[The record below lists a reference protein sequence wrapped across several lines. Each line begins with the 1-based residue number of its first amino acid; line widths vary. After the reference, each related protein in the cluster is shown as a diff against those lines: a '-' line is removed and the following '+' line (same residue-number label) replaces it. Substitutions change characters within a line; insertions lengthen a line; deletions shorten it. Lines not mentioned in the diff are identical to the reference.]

1 MGLITLMAVFNM
13 RHWKRAAKLKEIRTV
28 SLLHKKQPPDKP
40 LQDGQKCWEFFNCFK
55 VLCDAHGS
63 EKVSCWMV
71 PQTHCQNY
79 IFEDFFAKIS
89 TCLACEYFK
98 QQGKRHPEGDP
109 HFIAQQLRSI
119 NRKAFEQ
126 RFQKEESF
134 VEILDRIPDGLFTF
148 DKDWRINYFNP
159 AAEKITGF
167 FAKDAIGMYCDDVF
181 KITGADSAYALRQT
195 INEGVDVHNREYEIT
210 DINGRK
216 IPVICSTSAFR
227 NKEGEVLGGLEIF
240 KDIKELR
247 DLQEEISRREKKYR
261 RIFEGSHDAIYI
273 STLEGDILDVNPAGV
288 EMFGYP
294 SKDELLQGGG
304 ANQLYKNLR
313 DREKFVS
320 LMDRYGYVKDFEVD
334 FRRYD
339 GAPFHALVSSR
350 RYENPEA
357 GTVEYEGIIKDITRR
372 KQAEE
377 IIEQRNRELSILNSI
392 AVALNFTVDLDS
404 ILKLTLERVRK
415 NLSVDKGGIFLIE
428 DGSLSPTMKAGFG
441 LPEGTDESPL
451 QIEFRDTM
459 LMEHLVQ
466 KKAELEPE
474 AFFPSFQVQLI
485 DGKKPPVWLT
495 CYLITSKRKTVG
507 FFGFDSS
514 QSRILGIQELHLLGA
529 IGNLLGN
536 AIENAKLME
545 TIRQHQNELQRL
557 TQKLFES
564 QEEERRRIAREL
576 HDETGQSLT
585 AVKLALDALEQK
597 APTKK
602 SALHRDVSEI
612 RKMLARTS
620 AEVRRLSYNLHPTM
634 LNDLGL
640 EPALKLYF
648 KEMED
653 HSNLD
658 IHFSMVG
665 FDKRMDKDLET
676 ALYRFS
682 QEALTNTLK
691 HSGAESFTC
700 KIIQS
705 YPKLIFI
712 AEDDGVGFD
721 ESTGNKNQRSL
732 GLIGMR
738 ERALFCGG
746 TFQLKGRPGKG
757 VRIRIE
763 IPFPDIREK
772 ERTCR

>member
-1 MGLITLMAVFNM
+1 MT
-13 RHWKRAAKLKEIRTV
+13 
-28 SLLHKKQPPDKP
+28 
-40 LQDGQKCWEFFNCFK
+40 
-55 VLCDAHGS
+55 
-63 EKVSCWMV
+63 

-89 TCLACEYFK
+89 TCLSCEFFK
-98 QQGKRHPEGDP
+98 QKGSRHPEGYT
-109 HFIAQQLRSI
+109 HFIAEQLRSI
-119 NRKAFEQ
+119 NRKAFEE

-167 FAKDAIGMYCDDVF
+167 FAKDAVGMYCDDVF
-181 KITGADSAYALRQT
+181 KITGADSAYILRQT
-195 INEGVDVHNREYEIT
+195 INEGVDVHNREYEIA

-227 NKEGEVLGGLEIF
+227 DKSGDVIGGLEIF
-240 KDIKELR
+240 KDITELKI
-247 DLQEEISRREKKYR
+247 LQEEVAKREKKFR

-294 SKDELLQGGG
+294 SKEKLLQVGG
-304 ANQLYKNLR
+304 ANKLYKDKR
-313 DREKFVS
+313 DRKKFVS
-320 LMDRYGYVKDFEVD
+320 LMSRYGYVKDYEVD

-339 GAPFHALVSSR
+339 GEPIHALVSSR
-350 RYENPEA
+350 RYENPET
-357 GTVEYEGIIKDITRR
+357 GSVEYEGIIKDITRR
-372 KQAEE
+372 KQAEG

-392 AVALNFTVDLDS
+392 AVVLNFTLDLDS

-415 NLSVDKGGIFLIE
+415 NLSVGKGGIFLIE
-428 DGSLSPTMKAGFG
+428 GDKLTPTMKAGFG

-451 QIEFRDTM
+451 QIEFKDAM
-459 LMEHLVQ
+459 LMEYLVQ
-466 KKAELEPE
+466 RKTELEPQ
-474 AFFPSFQVQLI
+474 AFFPSFQVKLTA
-485 DGKKPPVWLT
+485 GKEFSMWLT
-495 CYLITSKRKTVG
+495 CHLITSKRKTVG
-507 FFGFDSS
+507 FFGFESGDSK
-514 QSRILGIQELHLLGA
+514 ILSIQELNLLGA

-545 TIRQHQNELQRL
+545 TIRQHQNELQQL
-557 TQKLFES
+557 TQKLFET

-597 APTKK
+597 TPHEN
-602 SALHRDVSEI
+602 SALHSDVSEI
-612 RKMLARTS
+612 RKMLLRTS

-648 KEMED
+648 KEMEN
-653 HSNLD
+653 HSNLN

-665 FDKRMDKDLET
+665 FDKRMDRDLET

-700 KIIQS
+700 KIIKS

-712 AEDDGVGFD
+712 AEDDGVGFA
-721 ESTGNKNQRSL
+721 ESSENTNKRSL

-746 TFQLKGRPGKG
+746 TFQIKGRPGKG

-763 IPFPDIREK
+763 IPLSDISEK
-772 ERTCR
+772 ESKCR